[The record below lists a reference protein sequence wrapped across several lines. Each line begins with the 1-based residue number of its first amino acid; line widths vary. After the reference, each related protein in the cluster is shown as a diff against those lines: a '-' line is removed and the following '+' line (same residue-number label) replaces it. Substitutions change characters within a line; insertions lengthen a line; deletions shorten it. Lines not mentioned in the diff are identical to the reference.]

1 MFSFDRLYRTCE
13 PKKSRNQ
20 RGLDFLCFCSSC
32 DITDPPPPHTEQFI
46 YILTGGVCACRPV
59 CCSSCR
65 LRVCGCFQPSCWIL
79 IELLR
84 RQQTVSSDHR
94 LNCRWTRS
102 FKAAADSQI
111 FYSFIQQM
119 HRPSTFLFGTCLSS
133 SSAREKKSTSLL
145 LLVVA
150 SLSSRVTAQL
160 HRLLLVIISLKL
172 IIQQLL
178 VSLFIQ
184 HTLTTETETHRF
196 TFSPSSWVEPTQVGG
211 GSALSRSVLQ
221 LLSNFQLV
229 LVVLPGPLQVL
240 QSQETTSLIM
250 FMSRLHTELHDHPCV
265 IQCFS

>member
-32 DITDPPPPHTEQFI
+32 DITDPPPPHTEQFT

-119 HRPSTFLFGTCLSS
+119 HRPSTFFFLVHVYPPPLRGRRNPPPSSCLLSPLYPRGWQHSSIVFSS
-133 SSAREKKSTSLL
+133 S
-145 LLVVA
+145 
-150 SLSSRVTAQL
+150 
-160 HRLLLVIISLKL
+160 
-172 IIQQLL
+172 
-178 VSLFIQ
+178 
-184 HTLTTETETHRF
+184 
-196 TFSPSSWVEPTQVGG
+196 
-211 GSALSRSVLQ
+211 
-221 LLSNFQLV
+221 
-229 LVVLPGPLQVL
+229 
-240 QSQETTSLIM
+240 
-250 FMSRLHTELHDHPCV
+250 
-265 IQCFS
+265 

>member
-32 DITDPPPPHTEQFI
+32 DITDPPPPHMEQFI

-59 CCSSCR
+59 CCSSR
-65 LRVCGCFQPSCWIL
+65 RPRVCGCFQPSCWIL

-133 SSAREKKSTSLL
+133 SSAQEKKSTSLL

-178 VSLFIQ
+178 VSLFIIYTHSPQ
-184 HTLTTETETHRF
+184 RQKHTDSHSLPPAELNLPRLEEARPWAAR
-196 TFSPSSWVEPTQVGG
+196 SCSSWAI
-211 GSALSRSVLQ
+211 SSWCWWYCRALSRSC
-221 LLSNFQLV
+221 
-229 LVVLPGPLQVL
+229 
-240 QSQETTSLIM
+240 
-250 FMSRLHTELHDHPCV
+250 DHRK
-265 IQCFS
+265 QHH